1 MDVYVYI
8 LNCDGFMRVVSAWRS
23 GIYLAW

>member
-1 MDVYVYI
+1 VDMYVYI
-8 LNCDGFMRVVSAWRS
+8 LNCDGFMRAINAWRS